1 MRIEHTSNQPMFDL
15 IPSFTGFGFE
25 TIFEFDNEKPQ
36 VATIFVNIIYFCL
49 KFKNHINILLIIQ
62 YTN

>member
-1 MRIEHTSNQPMFDL
+1 MFDL